1 MGGPQAAQYLRAA
14 GIVPHERFE
23 LNALNAIAVGVMLI
37 TLITFACAAVVATV
51 RGSIGVRSTPQAPDV
66 EE

>member
-1 MGGPQAAQYLRAA
+1 
-14 GIVPHERFE
+14 V
-23 LNALNAIAVGVMLI
+23 NAIAVGVMLI